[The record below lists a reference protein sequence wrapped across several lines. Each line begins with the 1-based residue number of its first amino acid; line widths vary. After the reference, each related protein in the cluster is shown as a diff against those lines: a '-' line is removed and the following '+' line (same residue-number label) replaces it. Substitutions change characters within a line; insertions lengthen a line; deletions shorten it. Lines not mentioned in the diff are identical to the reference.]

1 MIQGFV
7 KLYREKGLNVI
18 PLKPK
23 SKFPDETN
31 MPINPQTGKRGW
43 KIYQTEKCNIEIKE
57 GQNGAV
63 LCGESS
69 GNLVVIDLDDRE
81 LSKVFDDWEKRKNET
96 LIVETGK
103 GYHVCVKPKGKLPE
117 KSLRLI
123 NDKGQRIDIQ
133 SQGTYV
139 LIPGSINPETGK
151 EYKIISSTL
160 DIQDIDLDGFINS
173 LSNHGFNPERIKKGV
188 VEILKGVKEGERDY
202 SVYTLGVAMRHS
214 FGLKEDEL
222 LYHLSHFNQTLVFPP
237 LPEVVIKQKVQ
248 SVMNA
253 DVSKIRFKE
262 FLEEFDLKEVKLK
275 YDDTFWKDIEDL
287 CEHNKIKLS
296 SLNFKCENCGRK
308 VILKPEV
315 TDHKN
320 HNITIIYK

>member
-96 LIVETGK
+96 LIVETHDGALKVLDEVYGK
-103 GYHVCVKPKGKLPE
+103 SQPKELTR
-117 KSLRLI
+117 LR
-123 NDKGQRIDIQ
+123 KFQRIDIQ
-133 SQGTYV
+133 S
-139 LIPGSINPETGK
+139 
-151 EYKIISSTL
+151 
-160 DIQDIDLDGFINS
+160 
-173 LSNHGFNPERIKKGV
+173 
-188 VEILKGVKEGERDY
+188 
-202 SVYTLGVAMRHS
+202 
-214 FGLKEDEL
+214 
-222 LYHLSHFNQTLVFPP
+222 
-237 LPEVVIKQKVQ
+237 
-248 SVMNA
+248 
-253 DVSKIRFKE
+253 
-262 FLEEFDLKEVKLK
+262 
-275 YDDTFWKDIEDL
+275 
-287 CEHNKIKLS
+287 
-296 SLNFKCENCGRK
+296 
-308 VILKPEV
+308 
-315 TDHKN
+315 
-320 HNITIIYK
+320 

>member
-188 VEILKGVKEGERDY
+188 VEILKGLKD
-202 SVYTLGVAMRHS
+202 A
-214 FGLKEDEL
+214 GL
-222 LYHLSHFNQTLVFPP
+222 LSYLNHFNQTSVFPP
-237 LPEVVIKQKVQ
+237 LPDVVIKQKVQ

-253 DVSKIRFKE
+253 DVEKIRFKE
-262 FLEEFDLKEVKLK
+262 FLEKFDLKEVKLK
-275 YDDTFWKDIEDL
+275 YDDNFWKDVEDL
-287 CEHNKIKLS
+287 RIHNKLQSKYLKLEC
-296 SLNFKCENCGRK
+296 LICKKLVAYNPQDTTHRGH
-308 VILKPEV
+308 I
-315 TDHKN
+315 
-320 HNITIIYK
+320 ITIIYK

>member
-23 SKFPDETN
+23 SKFPDKTN

-81 LSKVFDDWEKRKNET
+81 LSKCFDDWEKRKKET

-117 KSLRLI
+117 TSMRLI

-173 LSNHGFNPERIKKGV
+173 LSNHGFNPEFRKKRM
-188 VEILKGVKEGERDY
+188 VELFKGVKEGERDD
-202 SVYTLGVAMRHS
+202 SVYRLGMAMRHS
-214 FGLKEDEL
+214 FGLKDADL
-222 LYHLSHFNQTLVFPP
+222 LSFLNHFNQTCVFPP
-237 LPEVVIKQKVQ
+237 LPDVVIIQKVQ
-248 SVMNA
+248 SAMNA
-253 DVSKIRFKE
+253 NIDKIRFQE
-262 FLEEFDLKEVKLK
+262 FLDEADLKEVKLK
-275 YDDTFWKDIEDL
+275 YNDGFWKNIEDL
-287 CEHNKIKLS
+287 CEHNKIKPS
-296 SLNFKCENCGRK
+296 SLSFKCENCG
-308 VILKPEV
+308 
-315 TDHKN
+315 
-320 HNITIIYK
+320 

>member
-23 SKFPDETN
+23 SKYPDETN
-31 MPINPQTGKRGW
+31 MPINPQTGKAGW
-43 KIYQTEKCNIEIKE
+43 KIFQTEKCNIEIKE

-63 LCGESS
+63 LCGTSS

-81 LSKVFDDWEKRKNET
+81 LSKVFDDWEKRKKET

-117 KSLRLI
+117 TSLRLK

-173 LSNHGFNPERIKKGV
+173 LSNRARSGIRISGWGWKPLPRGSWSHQ
-188 VEILKGVKEGERDY
+188 IY
-202 SVYTLGVAMRHS
+202 SVYTLG
-214 FGLKEDEL
+214 
-222 LYHLSHFNQTLVFPP
+222 
-237 LPEVVIKQKVQ
+237 
-248 SVMNA
+248 
-253 DVSKIRFKE
+253 
-262 FLEEFDLKEVKLK
+262 
-275 YDDTFWKDIEDL
+275 
-287 CEHNKIKLS
+287 
-296 SLNFKCENCGRK
+296 
-308 VILKPEV
+308 
-315 TDHKN
+315 
-320 HNITIIYK
+320 